1 MQTRGKGK
9 IIATNFSGLLQVA
22 ELQTKIILMK
32 RDFEQAERYQELFNL
47 MSKEHGLT
55 LTMTEMDDIISEVEK
70 LQQSSIFGV
79 VQAKPEGFYCEDEQG
94 RIAEETG
101 DKIEKCGKQCYYCK
115 Q

>member
-1 MQTRGKGK
+1 MLVVNYHEYGRLR
-9 IIATNFSGLLQVA
+9 IN
-22 ELQTKIILMK
+22 TKIILMK

-79 VQAKPEGFYCEDEQG
+79 VQAKPEVCEHKNTFY
-94 RIAEETG
+94 ETCNTKLIKVCA
-101 DKIEKCGKQCYYCK
+101 DCNTNI
-115 Q
+115 